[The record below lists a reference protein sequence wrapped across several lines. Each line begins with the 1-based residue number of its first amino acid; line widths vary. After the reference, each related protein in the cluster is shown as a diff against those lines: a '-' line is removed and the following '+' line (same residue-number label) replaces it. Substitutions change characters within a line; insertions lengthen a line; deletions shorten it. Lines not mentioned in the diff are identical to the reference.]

1 MTPGVRAR
9 YRAGMAQIVRCV
21 GGPLDGRSVLV
32 PSSPRLLHVL
42 RAVGR
47 DGIVYQLSPHGQPAA
62 LVAGTYLR
70 EAMTPVGG
78 CLYRFT
84 G

>member
-1 MTPGVRAR
+1 
-9 YRAGMAQIVRCV
+9 MAQIVRCV

-32 PSSPRLLHVL
+32 PSSPKLLHVL
-42 RAVGR
+42 RAVGAE
-47 DGIVYQLSPHGQPAA
+47 GIVYHLSPHGQPAA
-62 LVAGTYLR
+62 LLAGTYLR